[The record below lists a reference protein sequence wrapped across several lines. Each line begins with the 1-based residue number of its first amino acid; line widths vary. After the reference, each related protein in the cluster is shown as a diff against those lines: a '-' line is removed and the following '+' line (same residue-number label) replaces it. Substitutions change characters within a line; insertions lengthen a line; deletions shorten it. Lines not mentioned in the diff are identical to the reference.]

1 MKGGY
6 TRVETGEVI
15 KCFYSF
21 HPLSFVLTAVYAFGC
36 FYLSSAFSFFFILRD
51 ITIDK
56 VRFPNI
62 VNNNYLFLYF
72 LKSLKFSVK
81 A

>member
-36 FYLSSAFSFFFILRD
+36 FYLSSAFSFFGKISD

-56 VRFPNI
+56 VRIPNI
-62 VNNNYLFLYF
+62 VNNE
-72 LKSLKFSVK
+72 
-81 A
+81 